1 MGATEQLAVKDAPP
15 QNGSSPDSDKLRG
28 EAFERA
34 KHDAI
39 LSTKNGG
46 GPLPPEL
53 NKPSYPWGP
62 RGDSSPLPWSDG
74 RVPLP
79 WENKTTAP
87 GADNKPSGSGTN
99 TDTKPQQPIPGDS
112 KPQPAPGSPP
122 EFPKPG
128 DVLKNNP
135 ALETT
140 ATKIARESLVIGGG
154 VGQSFFYGIANLPDH
169 LPQIGSSI
177 VIGGTL
183 AAMTKTGK
191 LGAAAAL
198 VVGAY
203 FTSRFILDTV
213 NDHKRWNKFGEAVQ
227 DTWNS
232 GENFYKN
239 MHQVRD
245 SLGNYAFDTS
255 LSLASSYVGYKNPQL
270 GEYILSILRVP
281 PIVPNTPPPFSPAW
295 ATVGLAT
302 AIMPPAGFYRR
313 YDDQTP
319 FSQSSWEFD
328 LHGSLRRTPG
338 VITRTPDI
346 FRDDDRDRDGD
357 RDRDRD
363 DRRRR

>member
-1 MGATEQLAVKDAPP
+1 MSATDQVLAKDA
-15 QNGSSPDSDKLRG
+15 QQAQVAGVGSDKLRG

-34 KHDAI
+34 KQDAL
-39 LSTKNGG
+39 LSTKNGN

-53 NKPSYPWGP
+53 ERPPYPWQ
-62 RGDSSPLPWSDG
+62 RHGDGSSPLPWSDP

-79 WENKTTAP
+79 WEKDQVPAGTDNNKTSTP
-87 GADNKPSGSGTN
+87 GTDSNKPNTPGT
-99 TDTKPQQPIPGDS
+99 TKPGDTQN
-112 KPQPAPGSPP
+112 PQTPP

-135 ALETT
+135 ALETN
-140 ATKIARESLVIGGG
+140 ATKIYRESLVIGGG
-154 VGQSFFYGIANLPDH
+154 VGQSFFYGIANLPEH
-169 LPQIGSSI
+169 LPQIGSGI

-213 NDHKRWNKFGEAVQ
+213 NDHKRWSKFNEAVQ
-227 DTWNS
+227 DTWTS
-232 GENFYKN
+232 DANFYKN
-239 MHQVRD
+239 MHKVRD

-255 LSLASSYVGYKNPQL
+255 LSVASSYVGYKNPQL

-281 PIVPNTPPPFSPAW
+281 PIVPNTPPPFTPAW
-295 ATVGLAT
+295 STLGLAT
-302 AIMPPAGFYRR
+302 NIMPPAGFYRE
-313 YDDQTP
+313 YDDRTP
-319 FSQSSWEFD
+319 WAGSSWKFD
-328 LHGSLRRTPG
+328 LHGSLRRVPNG
-338 VITRTPDI
+338 LISRTPDV
-346 FRDDDRDRDGD
+346 FNDRDKDRDGD
-357 RDRDRD
+357 DDD